1 MQWSPLARSEC
12 RTALTSKGV
21 WILAF
26 LIVLWGFSPTYTGW
40 DAVGQNITIGYIQIG
55 VSLFLPIGVLLLT
68 YQSLISERTSGSIK
82 FLLALPI
89 TRAQLLFGK
98 VAGRF
103 AAIGASI
110 LAAILALSGIGL
122 IEHGGFSVLQF
133 VETVLATLLLIGV
146 FVVLGILISTVTQ
159 RTVTAAALAFAYF
172 LTELFWDTIV
182 TKLYTAVAGV
192 PVDPYNAPASGPL
205 FLALRLTPGGAYN
218 VLTNWILGVGN
229 AAELFTTVYIKLKPG
244 TSINAFVVEAA
255 FESGAVP
262 WYLHPALSLV
272 ILLAWLVV
280 PLALARRLFTKGD
293 IL

>member
-12 RTALTSKGV
+12 RTVLTSKGA
-21 WILAF
+21 WILAV
-26 LIVLWGFSPTYTGW
+26 LIVLKGFSPTYTGW

-146 FVVLGILISTVTQ
+146 FVVLGILVSTVTQ

-172 LTELFWDTIV
+172 LTDLFWDSIV
-182 TKLYTAVAGV
+182 MKLYTAVAGV

-229 AAELFTTVYIKLKPG
+229 SAELFTTVYIKLKPG
-244 TSINAFVVEAA
+244 TGINAFVVEAA

-262 WYLHPALSLV
+262 WYLHPALSLA

-280 PLALARRLFTKGD
+280 PLVLARRLFTRGD